1 MVLRFFAFM
10 AAFLFLSGCGDA
22 SSVGVIGGADGSTAI
37 FVSGNAFPLIVVVA
51 AAVVLVVVVLM
62 AIVFSR
68 GGR

>member
-1 MVLRFFAFM
+1 MVLRFFALM

-22 SSVGVIGGADGSTAI
+22 SSVGVIGGADGPTAI

-51 AAVVLVVVVLM
+51 AAVVLVVLL

-68 GGR
+68 RGR